1 MSVSSESAAPKE
13 AQEIDGYSAGSIVGR
28 YRLIAPLASGGMAHV
43 WAAEPEAGSGLGH
56 NVAIK
61 LIKKELAADKDYARM
76 FIDEAT
82 IASAIDHSNVC
93 KTFELEQHDGTL
105 FMAMEWVPGDS
116 LMGLLRQGKEFVPL
130 DSGIAARI
138 CADACAG
145 LHAAHEAVG
154 QDGAPLGVIHRDV
167 SPPNILISLQ
177 GQVKVSDFGIAK
189 ARQQLH
195 ERTKTGEVKGKF
207 GYLAPEQITGSKGD
221 RRIDVYAM
229 GCVLYIATM
238 GLRPFGNGPQAMTK
252 ILKGAYRKPSEV
264 DAMYPPGLEEIVVR
278 ALAHRPED
286 RFASTEE
293 MRVALEEWLASA
305 RLIVTQEDVAASL
318 ISRMEPEKLAHVKKL
333 RTRPKRSVQQSY
345 SALLDAYD
353 ENEPPTAVS
362 GIVVPPGD
370 LMRKSRSI
378 PPAKA
383 SDLLNSVASSESD
396 VTVRTAVDIRAP
408 EAAADQSGWYRTGEH
423 DLQTL
428 TDDARKDVTKT
439 EVTGPPAPT
448 NPPEKASPEGFSRS
462 GSSALLFQALLSGL
476 IIVAVAW
483 FLLR

>member
-1 MSVSSESAAPKE
+1 MSVSTESKAPKSG
-13 AQEIDGYSAGSIVGR
+13 QEIDGFSAGSIVGR

-43 WAAEPEAGSGLGH
+43 WTAEPEAGSGLGH

-61 LIKKELAADKDYARM
+61 LIKKDLASDKDYSRM

-82 IASAIDHSNVC
+82 IASAIDHPNVC
-93 KTFELEQHDGTL
+93 RTFELEQHDGTL

-130 DSGIAARI
+130 DAGLAARI

-154 QDGAPLGVIHRDV
+154 EDGAHLGVIHRDV

-229 GCVLYIATM
+229 GCVLYIATV

-278 ALAHRPED
+278 ALQHRPED
-286 RFASTEE
+286 RFSSTDE
-293 MRVALEEWLASA
+293 MRVALEEWLAGA
-305 RLIVTQEDVAASL
+305 RLIVTQEDIAAAL
-318 ISRMEPEKLAHVKKL
+318 LGRMDPAKLAHIKKL
-333 RTRPKRSVQQSY
+333 RSRPKRSVQHSY

-383 SDLLNSVASSESD
+383 SHLLSTVTGDD
-396 VTVRTAVDIRAP
+396 VDATVRTAVDVKAP
-408 EAAADQSGWYRTGEH
+408 DGAADQSGWYRTGEH
-423 DLQTL
+423 DVQEAI
-428 TDDARKDVTKT
+428 DEARQEPTET
-439 EVTGPPAPT
+439 EVMPPRESARPRVETKVEVAQKTG
-448 NPPEKASPEGFSRS
+448 S
-462 GSSALLFQALLSGL
+462 GALVLQAALAGLVVLS
-476 IIVAVAW
+476 IVW
-483 FLLR
+483 FLLQ